1 MIFVMIALVVGG
13 YLVAAAGFYAF
24 MNLSAQPEP
33 EYEAMFSTGPVQF
46 RVVDGG
52 LREHEEQADIRR
64 AA

>member
-1 MIFVMIALVVGG
+1 MIVGLVIGG
-13 YLVAAAGFYAF
+13 YLLAAGGFYAF

-33 EYEAMFSTGPVQF
+33 EYEALFSTGPVQF

-52 LREHEEQADIRR
+52 LGSEQGDAEIKR